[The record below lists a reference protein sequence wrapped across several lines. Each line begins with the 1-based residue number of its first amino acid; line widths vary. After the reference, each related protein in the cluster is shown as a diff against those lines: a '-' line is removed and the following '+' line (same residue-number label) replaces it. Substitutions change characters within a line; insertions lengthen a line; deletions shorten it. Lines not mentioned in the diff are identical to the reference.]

1 MNPVK
6 LIQFLILLVV
16 NFVIVTLINYAFLVW
31 VANKPETTISSVL
44 VKSAIIAIVL
54 TVLFTFYNKRSG
66 GNSNES

>member
-6 LIQFLILLVV
+6 LIQFLILLIV
-16 NFVIVTLINYAFLVW
+16 NFIIVSLINYAFLVW

-54 TVLFTFYNKRSG
+54 TVLFTFYNKRND
-66 GNSNES
+66 NSNE

>member
-6 LIQFLILLVV
+6 LIQFFILLVV

-44 VKSAIIAIVL
+44 LKSAIIAIVL
-54 TVLFTFYNKRSG
+54 TVLFTFYNKRKD
-66 GNSNES
+66 NSNE

>member
-6 LIQFLILLVV
+6 LIQFLILLIV
-16 NFVIVTLINYAFLVW
+16 NFIIVTLINYSFLVW

-54 TVLFTFYNKRSG
+54 TVLFTFYNKRKD
-66 GNSNES
+66 NSNE

>member
-6 LIQFLILLVV
+6 LIQFLILLIVT
-16 NFVIVTLINYAFLVW
+16 FVIVSLINYAFLVW

-54 TVLFTFYNKRSG
+54 TVLFTFYNKRKD
-66 GNSNES
+66 NSNE

>member
-6 LIQFLILLVV
+6 LIQFFILLIV

-31 VANKPETTISSVL
+31 VANKADTTISSVL

-54 TVLFTFYNKRSG
+54 TVLFTFYNKKKEKSD
-66 GNSNES
+66 E

>member
-6 LIQFLILLVV
+6 LIQFLILLIV
-16 NFVIVTLINYAFLVW
+16 NFVIVSLINYAFLVW

-54 TVLFTFYNKRSG
+54 TVLFTFYNKRND
-66 GNSNES
+66 NSNE

>member
-6 LIQFLILLVV
+6 LIQFFILLIV

-31 VANKPETTISSVL
+31 VVNKADTTISSVL

-54 TVLFTFYNKRSG
+54 TVLFTFYNKKKEKSD
-66 GNSNES
+66 E

>member
-6 LIQFLILLVV
+6 LIQFFILLIV
-16 NFVIVTLINYAFLVW
+16 NFIIVTLINYAFLVW

-54 TVLFTFYNKRSG
+54 TVLFTFYNKRKD
-66 GNSNES
+66 NSNE

>member
-6 LIQFLILLVV
+6 LIQFFILLVV
-16 NFVIVTLINYAFLVW
+16 NFVIVSLINYAFLVW

-54 TVLFTFYNKRSG
+54 TVLFTFYNKRKD
-66 GNSNES
+66 NSNE